1 MVRVSSVR
9 FHDALDGSFGKPE
22 DAIPH
27 PDNPNNGDV
36 EEIRRSIRANG
47 CYRHVWVSK
56 KTRHIVGGHHL
67 HQALVEEGAEKIPYL
82 WLDLADA
89 DAEARVLLADNAI
102 ARKSW
107 IDTGLELALA
117 RQLEE
122 SEIGLYG
129 SGISEEDLARMIRD
143 EEESLGDALGRAFSA
158 GDRSS
163 EIECPSCGH
172 HFSVDLNLEA
182 LESEL

>member
-1 MVRVSSVR
+1 MSSVR
-9 FHDALDGSFGKPE
+9 FHDALEGTFGAPE

-27 PDNPNNGDV
+27 PMNPNNGDV

-47 CYRHVWVSK
+47 CYRHVWVSR

-67 HQALVEEGAEKIPYL
+67 HQALVAEGAEKIPYL
-82 WLDLADA
+82 WLDLEDD
-89 DAEARVLLADNAI
+89 DAEIRVLLADNAI

-107 IDTGLELALA
+107 IDPGLELALA
-117 RQLEE
+117 RRLEE

-129 SGISEEDLARMIRD
+129 SGLTEEDLARMIRD
-143 EEESLGDALGRAFSA
+143 EEESMGDALGRAMGA
-158 GDRSS
+158 GDTSS
-163 EIECPSCGH
+163 QVCCPACGH
-172 HFSVDLNLEA
+172 SFDIDLNLEA